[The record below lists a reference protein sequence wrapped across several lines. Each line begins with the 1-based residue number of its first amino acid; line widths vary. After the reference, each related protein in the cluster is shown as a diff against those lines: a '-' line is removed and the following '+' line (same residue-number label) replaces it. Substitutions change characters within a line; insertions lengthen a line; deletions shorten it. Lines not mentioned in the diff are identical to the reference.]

1 MISEAILGFAEEK
14 RIEYIKL
21 FLSCNKDLEL
31 FKTWQ
36 LFSCSMMWSGSQVP
50 LIQKQ
55 IDYLNHLLPLLNGL
69 DYLNHR
75 KYIEDEIENK
85 KKYMDKIEIDE
96 ILRGL

>member
-1 MISEAILGFAEEK
+1 
-14 RIEYIKL
+14 
-21 FLSCNKDLEL
+21 
-31 FKTWQ
+31 
-36 LFSCSMMWSGSQVP
+36 MWSGSEVP

-85 KKYMDKIEIDE
+85 KKYMDKVEIDE